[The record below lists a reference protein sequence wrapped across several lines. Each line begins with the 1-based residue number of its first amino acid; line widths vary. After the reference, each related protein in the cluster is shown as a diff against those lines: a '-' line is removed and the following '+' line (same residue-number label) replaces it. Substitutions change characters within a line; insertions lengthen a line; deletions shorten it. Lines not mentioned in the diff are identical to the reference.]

1 MSLTNSVDNSVSI
14 LGMGAM
20 GSTLAKTL
28 LQNGYPVTV
37 WNRSPERCVALA
49 SAGAT
54 VAVDIANAVTG
65 SQLIIICMIDKL
77 AAEAV
82 LHDLHDS
89 LDLQGRTIVNLST
102 GTVADVKRI
111 CSFVERH
118 NGIYLDGGI
127 MCYPKDIGGLNT
139 AILYSGNHA
148 AYTLHESTLRV
159 LAGNPKYLGPDP
171 TTCTPTY
178 LALYAFY
185 FGALAAWLEGA
196 VLASSAGVTP
206 QAFEQLS
213 PIMIEM
219 LADGIKTASDRIK
232 DDNYGGD
239 QASVDVHVAGQEIVR
254 DALRSANAP
263 YAATDAFLTYCNM
276 AQKKA
281 WASKTSL
288 RCSAPC
294 TPDIALFD

>member
-1 MSLTNSVDNSVSI
+1 
-14 LGMGAM
+14 
-20 GSTLAKTL
+20 
-28 LQNGYPVTV
+28 
-37 WNRSPERCVALA
+37 
-49 SAGAT
+49 
-54 VAVDIANAVTG
+54 
-65 SQLIIICMIDKL
+65 
-77 AAEAV
+77 
-82 LHDLHDS
+82 
-89 LDLQGRTIVNLST
+89 
-102 GTVADVKRI
+102 
-111 CSFVERH
+111 
-118 NGIYLDGGI
+118 

-148 AYTLHESTLRV
+148 AYTQHETTLRV
-159 LAGNPKYLGPDP
+159 LAGNPKYLGTDP

-263 YAATDAFLTYCNM
+263 FAATDAFLTYCNM
-276 AQKKA
+276 AQNKGMGEQ
-281 WASKTSL
+281 
-288 RCSAPC
+288 
-294 TPDIALFD
+294 DIASLFRAMHP

>member
-1 MSLTNSVDNSVSI
+1 
-14 LGMGAM
+14 
-20 GSTLAKTL
+20 
-28 LQNGYPVTV
+28 
-37 WNRSPERCVALA
+37 
-49 SAGAT
+49 
-54 VAVDIANAVTG
+54 
-65 SQLIIICMIDKL
+65 
-77 AAEAV
+77 
-82 LHDLHDS
+82 
-89 LDLQGRTIVNLST
+89 
-102 GTVADVKRI
+102 
-111 CSFVERH
+111 
-118 NGIYLDGGI
+118 

-148 AYTLHESTLRV
+148 AYTLHETTLRV

-219 LADGIKTASDRIK
+219 LADGIKTASERIK

-276 AQKKA
+276 AQNKGMGEQ
-281 WASKTSL
+281 
-288 RCSAPC
+288 
-294 TPDIALFD
+294 DIASLFRAMHP